1 MIGKLVELVG
11 ALCSRSTWRSFS
23 KAEIR
28 QELLAI
34 VRAAAETLLAIE
46 STERAQAALDGPG
59 APMAYTLRVLGA
71 PGAVAAEVCDVFV
84 CLAVFCCCAHI
95 RRQLG
100 RDAAQRCAF
109 CESQTCRIRYRVQGG
124 PGSRCGCAGKLA
136 CVTESAWHVVPPR
149 VPCAYILYG
158 LRAGRSWVHF
168 RPR

>member
-59 APMAYTLRVLGA
+59 APRQCASSAGCARGNGRSGA
-71 PGAVAAEVCDVFV
+71 RHCV
-84 CLAVFCCCAHI
+84 CLAFV
-95 RRQLG
+95 
-100 RDAAQRCAF
+100 
-109 CESQTCRIRYRVQGG
+109 CRSVRTLKAVGA
-124 PGSRCGCAGKLA
+124 GCSSEM
-136 CVTESAWHVVPPR
+136 CV
-149 VPCAYILYG
+149 L
-158 LRAGRSWVHF
+158 
-168 RPR
+168 